1 MVKEKDVQPIRSL
14 QEIKKMKDSL
24 YRHSGYRNYFLFV
37 FGINTGLRIS
47 DILPLQVHD
56 IRNRQYIRI
65 REQKTEKLRIICI
78 NEYLHEEIEAYTR
91 PLKSEEFLF
100 PSRIGNSYITPTQ
113 AYRVLQKAA
122 EMAGIEHVGNR
133 TLPKTFGYHHYKKN
147 KNLATL
153 QEIFSHSSPSITK
166 RYIGIMQEKA
176 EDTLKSFN

>member
-100 PSRIGNSYITPTQ
+100 
-113 AYRVLQKAA
+113 
-122 EMAGIEHVGNR
+122 
-133 TLPKTFGYHHYKKN
+133 
-147 KNLATL
+147 
-153 QEIFSHSSPSITK
+153 
-166 RYIGIMQEKA
+166 
-176 EDTLKSFN
+176 